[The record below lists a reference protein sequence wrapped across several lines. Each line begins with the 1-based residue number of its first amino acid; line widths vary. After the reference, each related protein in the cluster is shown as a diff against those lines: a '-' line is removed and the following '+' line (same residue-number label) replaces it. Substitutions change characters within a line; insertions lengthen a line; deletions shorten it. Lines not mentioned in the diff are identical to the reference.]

1 MASGFTREDKLRIQL
16 THIAAGKTNR
26 EEIGVERRLNERG
39 SQPGLSKKSQTL
51 PLMTQIILISTD

>member
-51 PLMTQIILISTD
+51 PL